1 MPIESLRPVPPHL
14 RPTVQRA
21 VRALLIASLL
31 TTPTAL
37 SGQDASG
44 SSTERGRFRIGIYG
58 GALTHSLLGVVNGTL
73 TRANASDLS
82 LDVDVKAEPSAVVGG
97 FLGWKVS
104 PSVGVRVRVAHAGT
118 QMALS
123 ALGRPLEGPGSQAFD
138 FGELGEVKLW
148 LAGAEL
154 AWMPWD
160 VTTRTRPHVFVGL
173 GASKWEITGLEDLG
187 SLPPLLESPV
197 NLRPVRTTLPSAT
210 VGGGITIAL
219 GGTVAALIEVS
230 DHISG
235 NPFADDDFR
244 IGSSFTGVGKAK
256 DLVHSLS
263 VSAGLRL
270 DLGR

>member
-1 MPIESLRPVPPHL
+1 
-14 RPTVQRA
+14 
-21 VRALLIASLL
+21 
-31 TTPTAL
+31 
-37 SGQDASG
+37 
-44 SSTERGRFRIGIYG
+44 
-58 GALTHSLLGVVNGTL
+58 LTHSLLGVVNGTL
-73 TRANASDLS
+73 TRASGSDLT
-82 LDVDVKAEPSAVVGG
+82 LDVDVKAEPSAVMGG
-97 FLGWKVS
+97 FLGWRVS
-104 PSVGVRVRVAHAGT
+104 PSVSLRVRVAHAGT

-123 ALGRPLEGPGSQAFD
+123 ALGRPVEGPGSQAFD

-154 AWMPWD
+154 AWMPWA
-160 VTTRTRPHVFVGL
+160 TTNRTRPHLFVGL

-263 VSAGLRL
+263 FSAGLRL

>member
-1 MPIESLRPVPPHL
+1 MPTDSLRPVPPHL
-14 RPTVQRA
+14 RPTVLRA
-21 VRALLIASLL
+21 VSAFLLASLL
-31 TTPTAL
+31 TIPTAL

-44 SSTERGRFRIGIYG
+44 SSRERGRFQVGGSG

-73 TRANASDLS
+73 IRASGSDLT
-82 LDVDVKAEPSAVVGG
+82 LDVDVKAEPSAVIGG
-97 FLGWKVS
+97 FLGWQAS

-123 ALGRPLEGPGSQAFD
+123 ALGRPLDGPGSQAFD

-148 LAGAEL
+148 LAGGEIT
-154 AWMPWD
+154 WMPWATD
-160 VTTRTRPHVFVGL
+160 TRTRPHVFLGL
-173 GASKWEITGLEDLG
+173 GASRWEITGLEDLG

-197 NLRPVRTTLPSAT
+197 NLRPVRTTLPSVT
-210 VGGGITIAL
+210 LGGGITIAL
-219 GGTVAALIEVS
+219 GGVLAALVEVS

-244 IGSSFTGVGKAK
+244 IGSSFAGVGKAK

-263 VSAGLRL
+263 FSAGLRL

>member
-1 MPIESLRPVPPHL
+1 MG
-14 RPTVQRA
+14 
-21 VRALLIASLL
+21 AS
-31 TTPTAL
+31 
-37 SGQDASG
+37 
-44 SSTERGRFRIGIYG
+44 G
-58 GALTHSLLGVVNGTL
+58 GALTHSLLGVVTGTL
-73 TRANASDLS
+73 TRSGGSDLT

-97 FLGWKVS
+97 FLGWRAS
-104 PSVGVRVRVAHAGT
+104 PSVSLRVRVAHAGT

-123 ALGRPLEGPGSQAFD
+123 ALGRPVEGPGSQAFD

-154 AWMPWD
+154 AWLPRPT
-160 VTTRTRPHVFVGL
+160 VTRVRPHVFVGL
-173 GASKWEITGLEDLG
+173 GASNWEITGLEDLG
-187 SLPPLLESPV
+187 SLPPLLESPI

-210 VGGGITIAL
+210 VGGGITVAL
-219 GGTVAALIEVS
+219 GGTVAVLIEVS

-263 VSAGLRL
+263 FAAGLRL